1 MCMRGRGPTNCVLLL
16 KYTIGGGENK
26 DIRDTRLAGQ
36 AWFCFHFLGLSIRLF
51 LFPLSSPPRGEIS
64 KQQLL
69 ELSKEKKNALS
80 LRCSCEASKAGE
92 VRPAN

>member
-1 MCMRGRGPTNCVLLL
+1 MHEREGAHQLCVII
-16 KYTIGGGENK
+16 KVYNRRWENK